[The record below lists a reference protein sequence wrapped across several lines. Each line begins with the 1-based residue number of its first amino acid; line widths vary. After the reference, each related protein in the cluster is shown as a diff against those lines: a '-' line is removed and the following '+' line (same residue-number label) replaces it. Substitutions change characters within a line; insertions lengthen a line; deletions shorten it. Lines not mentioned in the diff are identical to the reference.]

1 METNGNSLRSKL
13 ARWAVVVLRFW
24 PSFLVA
30 FAGAA
35 FAVLTLSH
43 PNDTLSLPLHPRR
56 WEFAVA
62 VGLLAL
68 AGEIAEVRRQARIPT
83 LEASERRANEGLQQA
98 RHALERLARVEVAR
112 IAASLRYSSSE
123 RVSLFAY
130 GGDCFVLVA
139 RYSPSPPF
147 TGADRQ
153 EYPLDAGCLGRAWE
167 SDRGHVVVT
176 VTRDQDPEQWRRQHM
191 DCRLSREF
199 VDGLRMPVRT
209 VIASRV
215 NDPRQGQS
223 ASGVVV
229 LESTDTAMSPRVSG
243 ANPPILD
250 PADAANALGEHMESL
265 VGILAV
271 FAELEDRAHN

>member
-1 METNGNSLRSKL
+1 MDAKPLRSKL
-13 ARWAVVVLRFW
+13 AKWTKAGLRFW

-30 FAGAA
+30 FAGVA

-43 PNDTLSLPLHPRR
+43 PNGTLSLPLHPRR
-56 WEFAVA
+56 WELV
-62 VGLLAL
+62 VVIGVLVL
-68 AGEIAEVRRQARIPT
+68 AGEITGARRQARLPT
-83 LEASERRANEGLQQA
+83 LEASERKANAGLEQA
-98 RHALERLARVEVAR
+98 RRALERLARVELAR

-130 GGDCFVLVA
+130 SGDRFVLVA
-139 RYSPSPPF
+139 RYSASPPF
-147 TGADRQ
+147 TGADRR

-167 SDRGHVVVT
+167 NDRWHVVVT
-176 VTRDQDPEQWRRQHM
+176 VTREQDQEGWTRQHM
-191 DCRLSREF
+191 DCHLSREF

-223 ASGVVV
+223 ACGVIV
-229 LESTDTAMSPRVSG
+229 LESTDTSMSPRVSG

-250 PADAANALGEHMESL
+250 PADAANALGEHMDSI

-271 FAELEDRAHN
+271 LAELEDRADT